1 MRRINAGMVLALLI
15 LIAIGAFSY
24 ASIIR
29 VSTASLERAQSRQ
42 TILLLEE
49 LNSQLKDVEADQR
62 GDPSGT
68 SRSAAARTQ
77 LVGAIKNRVAEIEKI
92 LRNSPEQA
100 HRLQTLQPQIDE
112 LLLGFE
118 EPPGAPPAA
127 AERSTASRAGV
138 ALVGRLRPQLE
149 EMARIETLRL
159 EERARTAERMTL
171 QARVLVPALTLFAS
185 GLVGVA
191 ALFMSRNAARRRS
204 AEQSLRQSEQRF
216 RATIGQAGLG
226 IAQTTLDGQYFLV
239 NPKFCDTLQYTPEEL
254 LKMNFREVTHP
265 DFVSGD
271 LAGLKRLLSAEIQYY
286 STEKQYVRKD
296 GSQIWG
302 NITVSL
308 VRNSD
313 GAPDHFVVTME
324 DISQRRLIEERF
336 RATIDQAAIGICQVT
351 PEGHFVLANR
361 KLCEIVQYT
370 PEELRSRTFQDL
382 THPDSLLENLA
393 GLNQLRAGEIPSY
406 TAEKQYLRKD
416 GVAIW
421 ANVNVS
427 LVRKANG
434 AADHFVVT
442 VEDISERRR
451 IRDELVRSEERLR
464 DRTRELLASNAAI
477 GEKNK
482 ALENSNRDLE
492 DFAYI
497 ASHDLKEPL
506 RGIANY
512 ASFLLEDYQCKLDE
526 EGERKL
532 KTLPRL
538 AQHMEK
544 LIDSLLY
551 YSRVGKVDLA
561 LRPTDLNSVI
571 HSVVDSLQVSLQET
585 KTEVKLSEPLPETF
599 CDQVRVAEVFSNL
612 ITNAMKYNDKSHR
625 WIEIGYTREKEK
637 TFYVRDN
644 GIGIRNEHQDSIF
657 RIFKRLHGRDK
668 FGGGTGLGLTVV
680 KKIVERH
687 GGRVWVES
695 TYGQGST
702 FYFTLQ

>member
-1 MRRINAGMVLALLI
+1 MRRTNVGMVLALLI
-15 LIAIGAFSY
+15 LIAIGALSY

-29 VSTASLERAQSRQ
+29 ISTASLERAQSGQ
-42 TILLLEE
+42 TKLLLEQLLSE
-49 LNSQLKDVEADQR
+49 LKDVEADQR
-62 GDPSGT
+62 GGSSGP
-68 SRSAAARTQ
+68 SRSAADRAR
-77 LVGAIKNRVAEIEKI
+77 LIGKIKKWVAEIQRI
-92 LRNSPEQA
+92 LVNSPEQA
-100 HRLQTLQPQIDE
+100 RRFQTLEPRIDE
-112 LLLGFE
+112 LLLEFDQ
-118 EPPGAPPAA
+118 EPDPARTA
-127 AERSTASRAGV
+127 TDRLAASRAGV
-138 ALVGRLRPQLE
+138 ARVEEFRPPLE
-149 EMARIETLRL
+149 EMGRIETLRL
-159 EERARTAERMTL
+159 EERARTAKRMTL
-171 QARVLVPALTLFAS
+171 QARLLVPALTLFAS
-185 GLVGVA
+185 GLVGLA
-191 ALFMSRNAARRRS
+191 ALFMSRNAARRRR
-204 AEQSLRQSEQRF
+204 AEQLLRQSEQRF

-226 IAQTTLDGQYFLV
+226 IAQMTLAGQYFLA

-265 DFVSGD
+265 DSLNSN
-271 LAGLKRLLSAEIQYY
+271 LAGLKRLQSGEIHYY

-296 GSQIWG
+296 GSSIWA

-313 GAPDHFVVTME
+313 GAADHFVVTME

-336 RATIDQAAIGICQVT
+336 RATIDQAAIGIAQQT
-351 PEGHFVLANR
+351 PDGHYLLTNR
-361 KLCEIVQYT
+361 KFCDILQYT
-370 PEELRSRTFQDL
+370 PEELQGKTFQDI
-382 THPDSLLENLA
+382 THPDSLIENLV
-393 GLNQLRAGEIPSY
+393 GLNQLRGCEIPSY
-406 TAEKQYLRKD
+406 TTEKQYLRKD
-416 GVAIW
+416 GSAVW
-421 ANVNVS
+421 ANVTVS
-427 LVRKANG
+427 LVRKASG
-434 AADHFVVT
+434 AADYFVVT
-442 VEDISERRR
+442 AEDISERRR
-451 IRDELVRSEERLR
+451 IRDELVKSEERLQ
-464 DRTRELLASNAAI
+464 DRTRELLASNMAI
-477 GEKNK
+477 GDKNK

-512 ASFLLEDYQCKLDE
+512 ASFLLEDYQGKLDE

-532 KTLPRL
+532 RTLPRL
-538 AQHMEK
+538 AQHMEA

-561 LRPTDLNSVI
+561 LQTTDLNTVV
-571 HSVVDSLQVSLQET
+571 HSVTDSLQVSLQET
-585 KTEVKLSEPLPETF
+585 NTEVKVPQSLPETF
-599 CDQVRVAEVFSNL
+599 CDQVRVAELFRNL
-612 ITNAMKYNDKSHR
+612 ITNAIKYNDKSSR
-625 WIEIGYTREKEK
+625 WIEIGCTKEQEK

-644 GIGIRNEHQDSIF
+644 GIGIRKEHQDSIF